1 MVMPIT
7 VTLEYRTES
16 ACEAVKLG
24 QDIFD
29 NRVCLSAM
37 SPRNIDN
44 SGLRIQ

>member
-1 MVMPIT
+1 MPIT

-29 NRVCLSAM
+29 NGM
-37 SPRNIDN
+37 FKRNVT
-44 SGLRIQ
+44 